1 MPDDFFDGLYGQFL
15 DKSLKESSRNR
26 RPVLSGSIALPPL
39 EVLKMKYLFRT
50 AIASVYVVACA
61 AAYSADDPS
70 AEQIE
75 VFEKQVRPLLVQNCN
90 ECHGAKKQEAGL
102 RLDTQAGFL
111 KGSDGGVVFAPGNVE
126 GTRLLAVLMYAEGET
141 QMPPK
146 GKLSDE
152 QITVIRKWLE
162 QGAPW
167 PAEVASID
175 AMAAAK
181 SHWAFQSVKR
191 PGIPAIDAPGADTK
205 SLQTT
210 VDSFVAAALGE
221 KKLVLSEPA
230 SRYEFI
236 RRASFDLCGIPP
248 TFEQVKEFEAD
259 QAPDATERLIDR
271 LLASPMYGQRW
282 GRHWL
287 DVARYADSKG
297 YVFTAEPR
305 YPYSYT
311 YRDYVV
317 DAFNSDLPFDRF
329 VIEQLAA
336 DAVVATEKNDRPE
349 TESQDPRLAALGFL
363 TVGRRYLNN
372 QNDIIDDR
380 IDVVS
385 RGLLGLTVGCARCHD
400 HKFDPV
406 PTADYYSLY
415 GIFASSMEPE
425 ELPVIGVPKDVN
437 AYREYMA
444 DLAKR
449 EAAVLSYEQESV
461 PKLATE
467 IREVAGDSLQQIAKQ
482 IPVWSQVLLE
492 LKGKNEVRGPIVQR
506 WRDFLNRTGSQPHA
520 VLSPWHMLSK
530 IDKAEDFPG
539 AVAKLI
545 ESWGNDE
552 EAARVNPLVRQAIID
567 QKPDTLLALGR
578 LYGKLFDEVCRQWD
592 EQRKASPEA
601 AKLTDD
607 AAEQLRQVLYGEGS
621 PAILTLDEARAGF
634 GRDIRDQ
641 ITNRKRNVDALKVTS
656 PGAPPRAMVVRDGP
670 INEPVIFIRGNP
682 GRRGK
687 NVPRQFLEV
696 ASWAERKPFTRGSG
710 RLDLAEAIV
719 DPHNPLTS
727 RVIVNRIWQHHFG
740 TGIVASPSDFGTRG
754 MTPSNPQLLDWLAA
768 ETAGIDV
775 SPTLAA
781 SPNRWSMKRIH
792 RLIMDSLV
800 YRQSARENPVAR
812 GIDPEN
818 RLLWRM
824 PRQRLDFESLRDS
837 LLTVSGKL
845 DDRIGGQ
852 PFDDVMNSA
861 TTRRTIYTLINRN
874 DLPGIFRAFDFADT
888 DASASDRPQTTV
900 PQQSLFAMNS
910 PFIQEQSRR
919 LGAECMASASNDPER
934 IEQIYQ
940 RVFARQPNEFE
951 RKLGLQFLEN
961 AQTTSVEK
969 LSPWD
974 RYAQVLLMSN
984 EFLFVD

>member
-1 MPDDFFDGLYGQFL
+1 LPDDFFDDLFGQC
-15 DKSLKESSRNR
+15 LKESGRNR
-26 RPVLSGSIALPPL
+26 PLIHSASIAFPPL
-39 EVLKMKYLFRT
+39 KVRKMTYLIRT
-50 AIASVYVVACA
+50 AIASASVFICA
-61 AAYSADDPS
+61 AAYSADAPS

-111 KGSDGGVVFAPGNVE
+111 KGSDGGVVFTAGNVE
-126 GTRLLAVLMYAEGET
+126 GSRLLTVLKYVDGET

-152 QITVIRKWLE
+152 QIMVIRKWLE
-162 QGAPW
+162 QGALW

-191 PGIPAIDAPGADTK
+191 PVIPALDDPRADQ
-205 SLQTT
+205 SLQTPI
-210 VDSFVAAALGE
+210 DSFIVAALAE
-221 KKLVLSEPA
+221 KKLALSKPA
-230 SRYEFI
+230 GRYEFI
-236 RRASFDLCGIPP
+236 RRATFDLCGVPP
-248 TFEQVKEFEAD
+248 TFEQVQDFEAD
-259 QAPDATERLIDR
+259 RSPDAAERLVDR
-271 LLASPMYGQRW
+271 LLASPLYGQRW

-317 DAFNSDLPFDRF
+317 DAFNSDLSFDRF

-336 DAVVATEKNDRPE
+336 DLVEKGERVASD
-349 TESQDPRLAALGFL
+349 SQDPRLAALGFL

-372 QNDIIDDR
+372 PNDIIDDR

-415 GIFASSMEPE
+415 GVFSSSVEPDD
-425 ELPVIGVPKDVN
+425 LPVIGVPKDAN
-437 AYREYMA
+437 AYREF
-444 DLAKR
+444 LAELSKR
-449 EAAVLSYEQESV
+449 EAAVLTYETESI
-461 PKLATE
+461 PKLANE
-467 IREVAGDSLQQIAKQ
+467 IREVAGDAMQQIAKQ
-482 IPVWSQVLLE
+482 MPVWSQIPLE
-492 LKGKNEVRGPIVQR
+492 LKGSNEARPPIVQR
-506 WRDFLNRTGSQPHA
+506 WRDFLNRTASQSHA
-520 VLSPWHMLSK
+520 VLLPWHSLAK
-530 IDKAEDFPG
+530 IDKADDFPG
-539 AVAKLI
+539 AVKKLV
-545 ESWGNDE
+545 ESWANADE
-552 EAARVNPLVRQAIID
+552 ASRVNPLVRQAIVD
-567 QKPDTLLALGR
+567 QKPGNLLALGR
-578 LYGKLFDEVCRQWD
+578 LYGNLFDDARRQWD
-592 EQRKASPEA
+592 EQQKSSPDRVQLPNGEAEELRK
-601 AKLTDD
+601 
-607 AAEQLRQVLYGEGS
+607 VLYGETS
-621 PAILTLDEARAGF
+621 PSILTLDEARAGF

-641 ITNRKRNVDALKVTS
+641 ITKLKRNVDSLKVTS
-656 PGAPPRAMVVRDGP
+656 PGAPPRAMIVRDGP
-670 INEPVIFIRGNP
+670 INEPVIFVRGNP

-687 NVPRQFLEV
+687 NVPRQFLEI
-696 ASWAERKPFTRGSG
+696 ASGAERRPFPRGSG

-754 MTPSNPQLLDWLAA
+754 MPPSNPLLLDWLAA
-768 ETAGIDV
+768 ETASIDSGAQRAS
-775 SPTLAA
+775 SP
-781 SPNRWSMKRIH
+781 SRWSLKRLH
-792 RLIMDSLV
+792 RLIMVSSV
-800 YRQSARENPVAR
+800 YQQSSNEDAAARTV
-812 GIDPEN
+812 DPEL

-837 LLTVSGKL
+837 LLAVSGKL
-845 DDRIGGQ
+845 DDRMGGQ
-852 PFDDVMNSA
+852 PFDGVMNSA
-861 TTRRTIYTLINRN
+861 TTRRTIYALINRN

-910 PFIQEQSRR
+910 PFVQEQSRR
-919 LGAECMASASNDPER
+919 LAAECQAAASNDPQR
-934 IEQIYQ
+934 IEQIYR
-940 RVFARQPNEFE
+940 RVFARQPTEDE
-951 RKLGLQFLEN
+951 RKLSLQFLDA
-961 AQTTSVEK
+961 AQTTSTEK

-974 RYAQVLLMSN
+974 RLAHVLLMTN

>member
-1 MPDDFFDGLYGQFL
+1 
-15 DKSLKESSRNR
+15 
-26 RPVLSGSIALPPL
+26 
-39 EVLKMKYLFRT
+39 MKYLFRT
-50 AIASVYVVACA
+50 AIVSAYVFACA
-61 AAYSADDPS
+61 RAYSADAPS

-111 KGSDGGVVFAPGNVE
+111 KGSDGGVVFTAGNVE
-126 GTRLLAVLMYAEGET
+126 GSRLLTVLKYTEGDT

-152 QITVIRKWLE
+152 QITLIRKWLE
-162 QGAPW
+162 QGAAW

-181 SHWAFQSVKR
+181 SHWAFQTVKR
-191 PGIPAIDAPGADTK
+191 PVIPVVDVPGAERTA
-205 SLQTT
+205 LQTP
-210 VDSFVAAALGE
+210 VDSFIAAALAE
-221 KKLVLSEPA
+221 KKLVLSKPA
-230 SRYEFI
+230 DRYEFI
-236 RRASFDLCGIPP
+236 RRATFDLCGVPP
-248 TFEQVKEFEAD
+248 TFEQLQEFEAD
-259 QAPDATERLIDR
+259 RAPDAVERLVDR
-271 LLASPMYGQRW
+271 LLASHLYGQRW

-329 VIEQLAA
+329 VTEQLAA
-336 DAVVATEKNDRPE
+336 DAVVASAKAESAATD
-349 TESQDPRLAALGFL
+349 SQDPRLAALGFL

-415 GIFASSMEPE
+415 GVFSSSVEPD

-437 AYREYMA
+437 AYREFLA
-444 DLAKR
+444 ELAKR
-449 EAAVLSYEQESV
+449 EAAVLNHEKESI
-461 PKLATE
+461 PKLANE
-467 IREVAGDSLQQIAKQ
+467 IRDVAGDALQQIAKQ
-482 IPVWSQVLLE
+482 NPVWSQIPLE
-492 LKGKNEVRGPIVQR
+492 LKGKNEARPPIVQR
-506 WRDFLNRTGSQPHA
+506 WRDFLNRTASQPHA
-520 VLSPWHMLSK
+520 VLSPWHLLAK
-530 IDKAEDFPG
+530 IDKAEEFPG

-545 ESWGNDE
+545 ESWGNGE
-552 EAARVNPLVRQAIID
+552 EAARVNPLIRQVIID
-567 QKPDTLLALGR
+567 QKPGTLLALGR
-578 LYGKLFDEVCRQWD
+578 LYGKLFDDARQQWD
-592 EQRKASPEA
+592 EQQKTSPEA
-601 AKLTDD
+601 TQLTDG

-621 PAILTLDEARAGF
+621 PTVLTLDEARAGF

-641 ITNRKRNVDALKVTS
+641 ITNLKRNVDALKVTS
-656 PGAPPRAMVVRDGP
+656 PGAPPRAMVVRDGQVQ
-670 INEPVIFIRGNP
+670 EPVIFVRGNP

-696 ASWAERKPFTRGSG
+696 ASSAERKPFTHGSG

-754 MTPSNPQLLDWLAA
+754 MQPSNPQLLDWLAA
-768 ETAGIDV
+768 ETANIDGAAHA
-775 SPTLAA
+775 AA
-781 SPNRWSMKRIH
+781 SPNRWSLKRLH
-792 RLIMDSLV
+792 RQIMNSSV
-800 YRQSARENPVAR
+800 YRQSSNENAMAR
-812 GIDPEN
+812 GVDPEN
-818 RLLWRM
+818 RVLWRM

-837 LLTVSGKL
+837 
-845 DDRIGGQ
+845 
-852 PFDDVMNSA
+852 
-861 TTRRTIYTLINRN
+861 
-874 DLPGIFRAFDFADT
+874 
-888 DASASDRPQTTV
+888 
-900 PQQSLFAMNS
+900 
-910 PFIQEQSRR
+910 
-919 LGAECMASASNDPER
+919 
-934 IEQIYQ
+934 
-940 RVFARQPNEFE
+940 
-951 RKLGLQFLEN
+951 
-961 AQTTSVEK
+961 
-969 LSPWD
+969 
-974 RYAQVLLMSN
+974 
-984 EFLFVD
+984 

>member
-1 MPDDFFDGLYGQFL
+1 
-15 DKSLKESSRNR
+15 
-26 RPVLSGSIALPPL
+26 
-39 EVLKMKYLFRT
+39 MKYIFRA
-50 AIASVYVVACA
+50 AIASAYVFASV
-61 AAYSADDPS
+61 AAYSADAPS

-102 RLDTQAGFL
+102 RLDTHAGFL
-111 KGSDGGVVFAPGNVE
+111 KGSDGGVVFTAGNVE
-126 GTRLLAVLMYAEGET
+126 GSRLLTVLKYAEGET

-152 QITVIRKWLE
+152 QIAVVRKWLE
-162 QGAPW
+162 QGAAW

-181 SHWAFQSVKR
+181 SHWAFQAVRR
-191 PGIPAIDAPGADTK
+191 PGIPVLDLPVAERA
-205 SLQTT
+205 SLQTP
-210 VDSFVAAALGE
+210 VDSFIATALAE
-221 KKLVLSEPA
+221 KKLILSKPA
-230 SRYEFI
+230 DRYEFI
-236 RRASFDLCGIPP
+236 RRATFDLCGIPP
-248 TFEQVKEFEAD
+248 TFEQVQEFDAD
-259 QAPDATERLIDR
+259 RSPDATERLVDR
-271 LLASPMYGQRW
+271 LLASPLYGQRW

-336 DAVVATEKNDRPE
+336 DSVVTSEKGEHAAAD
-349 TESQDPRLAALGFL
+349 SQDPRLAALGFL

-415 GIFASSMEPE
+415 GVFSSSVEPD
-425 ELPVIGVPKDVN
+425 ELPVIGVPKDAN
-437 AYREYMA
+437 AHREFLA
-444 DLAKR
+444 ELAKR
-449 EAAVLSYEQESV
+449 EAAVLNYETESI
-461 PKLATE
+461 PKLANE
-467 IREVAGDSLQQIAKQ
+467 IREVAGDAFQQIAKQ
-482 IPVWSQVLLE
+482 MPVWSQVSLE
-492 LKGKNEVRGPIVQR
+492 LKGKNEARGPIVQR
-506 WRDFLNRTGSQPHA
+506 WRDFLNRTASQPHA
-520 VLSPWHMLSK
+520 VLSPWHLLAK
-530 IDKAEDFPG
+530 IDKAEEFPG

-545 ESWGNDE
+545 ESWVSGE
-552 EAARVNPLVRQAIID
+552 EAARVNPLIRQSIVD
-567 QKPDTLLALGR
+567 QKPGTLLALGR
-578 LYGKLFDEVCRQWD
+578 LYGKLFDDVRLQWD
-592 EQRKASPEA
+592 ELRKTSPEVTQ
-601 AKLTDD
+601 LPDG

-621 PAILTLDEARAGF
+621 PTILTLDEARAGF
-634 GRDIRDQ
+634 GRDIRDK
-641 ITNRKRNVDALKVTS
+641 ITNLKRDVDALKVTS

-670 INEPVIFIRGNP
+670 VHEPVIFVRGNP

-687 NVPRQFLEV
+687 NVPRQFLEI
-696 ASWAERKPFTRGSG
+696 ASSAERKPFTRGSG

-719 DPHNPLTS
+719 DPQNPLTS

-754 MTPSNPQLLDWLAA
+754 MPPSNPQLLDWLAA
-768 ETAGIDV
+768 ETAGVDT
-775 SPTLAA
+775 SPHTVG
-781 SPNRWSMKRIH
+781 SPDRWSLKRLH
-792 RLIMDSLV
+792 RLIMNSSV
-800 YRQSARENPVAR
+800 YRQSSNEDAAARSV
-812 GIDPEN
+812 DPEN

-852 PFDDVMNSA
+852 PFDGVMNSA

-919 LGAECMASASNDPER
+919 LAAECQAGASNDPER
-934 IEQIYQ
+934 IEFIYH
-940 RVFARQPNEFE
+940 RVFARQPTEDE
-951 RKLGLQFLEN
+951 RKLGQQFLEA
-961 AQTTSVEK
+961 AQTTSTEK